1 MEGEVRSP
9 LWGPAM
15 ENGSSGRQPRE
26 VKCLSDVKSTATIIA
41 SMTEVLRALTLTLT
55 HPTTRIE
62 QNCPLLPNST
72 CSFKGARPVEPRAI
86 RLYDG
91 LSITG

>member
-9 LWGPAM
+9 LWSPAM

-26 VKCLSDVKSTATIIA
+26 VKCLSDVKPTATIIA
-41 SMTEVLRALTLTLT
+41 NMTEVLRALILT
-55 HPTTRIE
+55 HLTTRIE
-62 QNCPLLPNST
+62 QKCPLLPNST
-72 CSFKGARPVEPRAI
+72 CSFKGACPVEPRAI

>member
-9 LWGPAM
+9 LWGRAM
-15 ENGSSGRQPRE
+15 EHGSSERRLRE

-41 SMTEVLRALTLTLT
+41 SMTEVLRALTLT

-62 QNCPLLPNST
+62 QKCPLLPNST
-72 CSFKGARPVEPRAI
+72 CSFKGACPVEPRAI